1 MKRIVRKGRSYVP
14 KIEGPYE
21 PGCFLSPLRAARRA
35 SMGIGRQRLTIALRE
50 RRARQRALETP
61 AVPIA
66 VTALLKR
73 KLREVVAEF
82 LNAKITRIGVTF

>member
-61 AVPIA
+61 AVPVA
-66 VTALLKR
+66 VTALPNANFARSSLNFS
-73 KLREVVAEF
+73 KL
-82 LNAKITRIGVTF
+82 KITRIGVTF